1 MSKWKCAIVSMSNSE
16 ILGRYKMIDREND
29 TDLRGRQEALRS
41 EAMEPVTEDKIISL
55 TEQLQE
61 REGLEEASTAER
73 VRNKTKG
80 VSGITQKISS

>member
-41 EAMEPVTEDKIISL
+41 EAMEPVTEDKSFHSQSSFRNEKVWKKL
-55 TEQLQE
+55 PLRSGSETKQ
-61 REGLEEASTAER
+61 RESAE
-73 VRNKTKG
+73 
-80 VSGITQKISS
+80 